1 MFGTGGR
8 GQRAPPAKTARSGK
22 EVDSRRARAAAQ
34 IPDGS
39 ARWKFGNILVKSRQ
53 WFRAHGSAPS
63 DSATSSAA
71 AARAPYTLNP
81 ATFTIGTTSATATV
95 SNVSMTSTT
104 PSTSVAAPPA
114 SIRSEF
120 LRTLLERGFLHQC
133 TDLEALDAAAATGPI
148 TGYIGFDATADS
160 LHVGSLIQIMM
171 LRHMQRTG
179 HRPVVLMGGGTTKI
193 GDPSGKDKSRRL
205 LSNEQIA
212 ANIAGI
218 RRVFE
223 RFLDFDG
230 DAALMV
236 DNSDWLDALHYIPF
250 LREYGRHFSVNR
262 MLGFESV
269 KQRLDREQ
277 PLSFLEFNYMVL
289 QAYDFLELGRRHG
302 CRLQMGGSDQ
312 WGNIVCGV
320 ELGRRAAGLDLY
332 GLTSPLLA
340 TASGAKMGK
349 TADGTVWL
357 NSDRFSPYEYW
368 QYWQYWRNTED
379 ADVGRFLRLFT
390 ELPLDEIARLEALE
404 GAEINEAK
412 AILATEATALC
423 HGREAAETAEETARR
438 TFGLPGQPM
447 EAVTAEGQATL
458 TAEGQRTLTLGLPTT
473 EIPRARLDA
482 GAPVYDLLR
491 EAGLAKS
498 NSEARRLIR
507 GGGARVNDERFR
519 DETGTVGP
527 SDLTDEGVIKLSAGR
542 KRHALVRPV

>member
-1 MFGTGGR
+1 MASTTS
-8 GQRAPPAKTARSGK
+8 PAAT
-22 EVDSRRARAAAQ
+22 AAA
-34 IPDGS
+34 
-39 ARWKFGNILVKSRQ
+39 
-53 WFRAHGSAPS
+53 
-63 DSATSSAA
+63 
-71 AARAPYTLNP
+71 
-81 ATFTIGTTSATATV
+81 
-95 SNVSMTSTT
+95 
-104 PSTSVAAPPA
+104 PA
-114 SIRSEF
+114 SLRSDF
-120 LRTLLERGFLHQC
+120 LRTLVERGFLHQC
-133 TDLEALDAAAATGPI
+133 TDLETLDAAATSGPV

-179 HRPVVLMGGGTTKI
+179 HRPIVLMGGGTTKV
-193 GDPSGKDKSRRL
+193 GDPSGKDKSRQL
-205 LSNEQIA
+205 LSNERIA

-218 RRVFE
+218 RHVFE
-223 RFLDFDG
+223 RYLDFGEDG
-230 DAALMV
+230 ALMA
-236 DNSDWLDALHYIPF
+236 DNSQWLDALHYIPF

-320 ELGRRAAGLDLY
+320 ELGRRASGLELY

-349 TADGTVWL
+349 TADGAVWL
-357 NSDRFSPYEYW
+357 NPDRFSPYA
-368 QYWQYWRNTED
+368 YWQYWRNTED

-390 ELPLDEIARLEALE
+390 ELPLDEVTRLEALD

-423 HGREAAETAEETARR
+423 HGREAAEAASETARR
-438 TFGLPGQPM
+438 TFASDAVPVESGTEGRDSTGVAGLP
-447 EAVTAEGQATL
+447 AI
-458 TAEGQRTLTLGLPTT
+458 
-473 EIPRARLDA
+473 EIQRARLDD
-482 GAPVYDLLR
+482 GVPLYDLLR
-491 EAGLAKS
+491 ETGLAKS

-507 GGGARVNDERFR
+507 GGGARVNDERFA
-519 DETGTVGP
+519 DETGTVGAD
-527 SDLTDEGVIKLSAGR
+527 DLMEGGAIKLSAGR
-542 KRHALVRPV
+542 KRHALVRVS